1 MKADDLTAIEPFLAP
16 LVAGMQPGA
25 RRKLASQ
32 IGRLLR
38 RQNAQRIARNVD
50 PDGAAMEPRKRR
62 AARNSGKVRRK
73 GKMFPQIRKTQAFRI
88 VPGADGVRVGFINTM
103 ISATASTHHFG
114 DVGFVGRAPDGSI
127 VRTRY
132 PARRLLG
139 FGADDL
145 DQVMDLVLDHVAG
158 G

>member
-16 LVAGMQPGA
+16 VVAGMQPAA

-32 IGRLLR
+32 IGRLMR

-73 GKMFPQIRKTQAFRI
+73 GKMFAQIRKAKSFRI
-88 VPGADGVRVGFINTM
+88 VPGPDGVRVGFAHAL
-103 ISATASTHHFG
+103 ISHTASTHHFG
-114 DVGFVGRAPDGSI
+114 DVGFVGRAPDGKV

-139 FGADDL
+139 FGPDDL
-145 DQVMDLVLDHVAG
+145 DQIMDFVFDHVTG
-158 G
+158 D